1 MIELS
6 KEAKSAVIAKNVAA
20 ILDEMCDGPMAV
32 NLGIGIPLQTVQ
44 YLSNDNIFVHTENGM
59 IGVGPLAFGTDVHPD
74 LCNAG
79 RQSVKETLGCAYTDA
94 AESFGMIRG
103 GHIDVA
109 VLGAFEVD
117 GDATIA
123 NWIIPGGKMLG
134 VGGAMDLVS
143 GAKIV
148 IVAMTHAGKDGSK
161 LPPKCRLPITGYL
174 VNYVVTENCVL
185 HFVNGCWVIE
195 KIYPGLSVEEVQQM
209 TGFRLGV
216 SEDLTQMLVCKQ
228 M

>member
-6 KEAKSAVIAKNVAA
+6 KEAKSAVIAKNIAE
-20 ILDEMCDGPMAV
+20 ILDDLCEGPMTV
-32 NLGIGIPLQTVQ
+32 NLGVGMPLLTVQ
-44 YLSNDNIFVHTENGM
+44 YMSNENIYIHTENGM
-59 IGVGPLAFGTDVHPD
+59 VGVGELAFGDDVHPD

-79 RQSVKETLGCAYTDA
+79 RQSVKETLGCTYTDA

-117 GDATIA
+117 ENGSIA

-143 GAKIV
+143 GANTV
-148 IVAMTHAGKDGSK
+148 IVAMTHTGKDGTK
-161 LPPKCRLPITGYL
+161 LVPRCTLPVTGHH
-174 VNYVVTENCVL
+174 VDYVVTENCVL
-185 HFVNGCWVIE
+185 HFINGHWAIE
-195 KIYPGLSVEEVQQM
+195 KIYPGLSVEEVQKISGFRIVASDDLGQM
-209 TGFRLGV
+209 TIPAP
-216 SEDLTQMLVCKQ
+216 
-228 M
+228 

>member
-6 KEAKSAVIAKNVAA
+6 KEAKSAVIAKNVAV
-20 ILDEMCDGPMAV
+20 ILDEMCDGPLTV

-59 IGVGPLAFGTDVHPD
+59 IGVGPLAYGDDVHPD

-79 RQSVKETLGCAYTDA
+79 RQSVKETRGCAYTDA

-117 GDATIA
+117 ENATIA

-143 GAKIV
+143 GAKTV
-148 IVAMTHAGKDGSK
+148 IVAMSHTGKDGTK
-161 LPPKCRLPITGYL
+161 LVPRCKLPITGYH
-174 VNYVVTENCVL
+174 VNYIVTEKCVL
-185 HFVNGCWVIE
+185 HFINGCWTIE
-195 KIYPGLSVEEVQQM
+195 KIYPNLSVEEVQKTSGFWIAVSDDLEQM
-209 TGFRLGV
+209 EIPKLR
-216 SEDLTQMLVCKQ
+216 
-228 M
+228 